1 MALHQT
7 KVVKNIYSSP
17 YSVFLSIILV
27 CLSNSTVS
35 KVG

>member
-17 YSVFLSIILV
+17 YSVFFIDYSGVFVELHS
-27 CLSNSTVS
+27 
-35 KVG
+35 